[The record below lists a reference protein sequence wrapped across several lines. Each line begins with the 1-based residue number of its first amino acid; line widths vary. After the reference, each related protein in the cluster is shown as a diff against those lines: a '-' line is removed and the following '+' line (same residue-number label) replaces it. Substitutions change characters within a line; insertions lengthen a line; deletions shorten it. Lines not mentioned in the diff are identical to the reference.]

1 MTLVT
6 IHRDDVAYSL
16 WTGRLS
22 PRGTSPRV
30 GRNVVQVDQ
39 LAGSD
44 SRWNHGDVS
53 VPDATEP
60 RGRQMK
66 FIAINRNDT
75 GIPAMIGIAPVRV
88 GLDWGAVKDSE
99 VAALNK
105 GVKWWQLAAA
115 FIGYAFVSGFV
126 DGFQRSKVDR
136 NVYDRLDLLSG
147 RASNLNDRINEVE
160 DRLPALPST
169 RNRGDS

>member
-1 MTLVT
+1 
-6 IHRDDVAYSL
+6 
-16 WTGRLS
+16 
-22 PRGTSPRV
+22 
-30 GRNVVQVDQ
+30 
-39 LAGSD
+39 
-44 SRWNHGDVS
+44 
-53 VPDATEP
+53 
-60 RGRQMK
+60 MK

-75 GIPAMIGIAPVRV
+75 GIQAMIGIAPVRV